1 MCSRCLEDCTRFRQS
16 GQFVP
21 AVEKCGVRLV
31 QCCEKRDI
39 GHWKVSRDEC
49 RCHAWFRYWRSMRS
63 GFSHTARGLQVD
75 GAEDTSSVSGPVL
88 DGGDGHGM

>member
-1 MCSRCLEDCTRFRQS
+1 
-16 GQFVP
+16 
-21 AVEKCGVRLV
+21 
-31 QCCEKRDI
+31 
-39 GHWKVSRDEC
+39 
-49 RCHAWFRYWRSMRS
+49 MRS